1 MKKIFYIALVL
12 VALMV
17 IGRLLNHKPI
27 ENATVEYQATI
38 EKQPIVKE
46 DANGN
51 MTVDGEIVED
61 IEETNPSETSDEE
74 ETVISK

>member
-17 IGRLLNHKPI
+17 IGRLLNRKPI
-27 ENATVEYQATI
+27 ENAAVEYQATI